1 MLILHL
7 AKLIMTSAI
16 CLEAFEHEFCLDFV
30 EAFPEISAMWLQ
42 SFEPTIV
49 LTVKVAVWLVL
60 ESVNSD
66 MCDFMQENCK
76 FDLTTCIA
84 LCKMDL
90 LDARIAKPIV
100 FSKLWVNQ
108 QGQTI
113 VCTILVDELV
123 YLALS
128 HHIIY

>member
-1 MLILHL
+1 MFILHL
-7 AKLIMTSAI
+7 AKLVMASAI
-16 CLEAFEHEFCLDFV
+16 CLKAFKHEFCLDFI
-30 EAFPEISAMWLQ
+30 EAFSEISSMQLQ

-49 LTVKVAVWLVL
+49 LTVKVAIWLVL

-76 FDLTTCIA
+76 FDLAACIA

-100 FSKLWVNQ
+100 LSKLWVN
-108 QGQTI
+108 
-113 VCTILVDELV
+113 
-123 YLALS
+123 
-128 HHIIY
+128 

>member
-1 MLILHL
+1 MFILHL
-7 AKLIMTSAI
+7 AKLVMASAI
-16 CLEAFEHEFCLDFV
+16 CLKAFKHEFCLDFI
-30 EAFPEISAMWLQ
+30 EAFSEISSMQLQ

-49 LTVKVAVWLVL
+49 LTVKVAIWLVL

-76 FDLTTCIA
+76 FNLTACIA

-100 FSKLWVNQ
+100 LSKLWVN
-108 QGQTI
+108 
-113 VCTILVDELV
+113 
-123 YLALS
+123 
-128 HHIIY
+128 

>member
-1 MLILHL
+1 MFILHL
-7 AKLIMTSAI
+7 AKLIMASTI
-16 CLEAFEHEFCLDFV
+16 CLKAFKHEFCLDFI
-30 EAFPEISAMWLQ
+30 EAFSEISSMQLQ

-49 LTVKVAVWLVL
+49 LTVKVAIWLVL

-76 FDLTTCIA
+76 FDLAACIA

-100 FSKLWVNQ
+100 LSKLWVN
-108 QGQTI
+108 
-113 VCTILVDELV
+113 
-123 YLALS
+123 
-128 HHIIY
+128 

>member
-1 MLILHL
+1 MLVFHL
-7 AKLIMTSAI
+7 AKLVMASTI

-49 LTVKVAVWLVL
+49 LTVKVAIWLVL

-66 MCDFMQENCK
+66 MCDFMQEDRK
-76 FDLTTCIA
+76 LDLAACIA
-84 LCKMDL
+84 LCKTDL

-100 FSKLWVNQ
+100 LSKLWVN
-108 QGQTI
+108 
-113 VCTILVDELV
+113 
-123 YLALS
+123 
-128 HHIIY
+128 

>member
-1 MLILHL
+1 
-7 AKLIMTSAI
+7 
-16 CLEAFEHEFCLDFV
+16 
-30 EAFPEISAMWLQ
+30 
-42 SFEPTIV
+42 
-49 LTVKVAVWLVL
+49 
-60 ESVNSD
+60 
-66 MCDFMQENCK
+66 MCYFMQEDRK
-76 FDLTTCIA
+76 LDLAVCIA
-84 LCKMDL
+84 LCKMNL

-100 FSKLWVNQ
+100 CAKLWVNQ